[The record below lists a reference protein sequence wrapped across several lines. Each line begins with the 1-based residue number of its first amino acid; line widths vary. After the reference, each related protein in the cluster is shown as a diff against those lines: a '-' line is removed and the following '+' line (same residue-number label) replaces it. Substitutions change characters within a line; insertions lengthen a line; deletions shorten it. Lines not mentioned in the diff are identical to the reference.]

1 MRSVINVCVFHRI
14 VKVTTTMLTND
25 AHKRINVFASKL
37 YNSFLLKIILSLDY
51 LDILLLY
58 IVYWMEALEIC

>member
-1 MRSVINVCVFHRI
+1 
-14 VKVTTTMLTND
+14 MLTND

-58 IVYWMEALEIC
+58 TVLPTWQL